1 MGDKSIKGKS
11 KILFDPLLKIRVR
24 GKKSKL
30 GVDPNKIKE
39 QEILLKRPMRQIP
52 KMLKNGW

>member
-11 KILFDPLLKIRVR
+11 KILFDPLLKKRVR